1 MEARDFVAALV
12 AHGLTQQQIAEKTGV
27 PQPTVSKV
35 LRGEVADVMSRNYRK
50 LQALHAEVLGS
61 LEPVA
66 PGAIRG

>member
-50 LQALHAEVLGS
+50 LQALHTEVLGS
-61 LEPVA
+61 PQSVA
-66 PGAIRG
+66 AGAIRG